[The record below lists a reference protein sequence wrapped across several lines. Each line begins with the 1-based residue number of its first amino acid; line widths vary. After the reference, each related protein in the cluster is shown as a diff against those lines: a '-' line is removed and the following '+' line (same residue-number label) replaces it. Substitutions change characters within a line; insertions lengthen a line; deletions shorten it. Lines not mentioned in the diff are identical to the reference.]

1 MAKKDDKDKGS
12 TSIVDEIELQLEEA
26 LSKRK
31 KEVERELEERIKQEK
46 EEARKRIDDINKEL
60 VEEKD
65 ALSNFKTLL
74 TEFETSKVDLKKQI
88 KEHINKAIQFQ
99 TDIETLTGQT
109 LGELKKVRELN
120 LKYEELQQ
128 DTGQEVTDLKNKLE
142 EKFGIVAEVPETEWD
157 ESEINLEQ
165 ELVKLKKIKELL
177 NNKEPNDL
185 ESNHEVFEETPVEE
199 SQEVVP
205 EEESEKPEEKPVEET
220 MEEEQPVVEV
230 TEDQVDGPKEEEE
243 EPKEETE
250 EESQPEEGEETM
262 EEAVPEVPES
272 EYQQPA
278 EEETGTPV
286 QEEGEVTEEAKEEA
300 TEETVKEEGEK
311 TFQTTFEKLEGFRK
325 GTRDENDGEVSYF
338 EYNERIV
345 LDGECLVATLNNSF
359 EEAKKMY
366 IKLSQT
372 ESPKDQFFVKQEII
386 KQQETLRKVMLRS
399 IRLCEQENCSL
410 PDFTK
415 EILNLDALKTILEK
429 VSMENWSNQD
439 DFAAF
444 DNYSKELKDAFYT
457 RITPPADYLES
468 IMKQLEI

>member
-26 LSKRK
+26 LSRRK
-31 KEVERELEERIKQEK
+31 DEVERELEERIKRER
-46 EEARKRIDDINKEL
+46 EEARKRIDEINKEL

-74 TEFETSKVDLKKQI
+74 NEFEASKINLKKQI

-300 TEETVKEEGEK
+300 AEETVEEKGEK

>member
-12 TSIVDEIELQLEEA
+12 NSIVDEIELQLEEA
-26 LSKRK
+26 LSRRK
-31 KEVERELEERIKQEK
+31 DEVERELEERIKREK

-157 ESEINLEQ
+157 ESEINLEH

-185 ESNHEVFEETPVEE
+185 ESNHEVLEETPVEE

-300 TEETVKEEGEK
+300 TEETVTEEGEK

-372 ESPKDQFFVKQEII
+372 ESPKDQFFIKQEII